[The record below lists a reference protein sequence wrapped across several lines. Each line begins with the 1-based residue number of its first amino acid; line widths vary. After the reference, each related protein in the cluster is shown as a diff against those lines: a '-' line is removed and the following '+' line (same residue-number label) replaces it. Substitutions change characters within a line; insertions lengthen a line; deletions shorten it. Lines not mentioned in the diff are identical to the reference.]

1 VVKFGNTRAPNTGA
15 TEVIRATVLFFSLLC
30 STHSGIKR
38 PGSDAHHPAGQKNTS
53 IKQDDNNGENQ
64 MKKLL
69 MATAALALGAT
80 STFAE
85 TKIGM
90 ITTLS
95 GGGAGLGID
104 VRDGFMLAIEQSG
117 RDDIEVVIEDD
128 QRKPDIAV
136 QLADKMVQ
144 SERVDILT
152 GIIWS
157 NLAMAV
163 IPSVTAQGKFYLSP
177 NAGPSAL
184 AGQGCHE
191 NYFNVA
197 WQNDNLHE
205 AAGAYANSAGYSNS
219 FILAPNYPAG
229 QDALTGYKR
238 TFAGELAGE
247 VYTQLGQT
255 DYAAEIAQIRA
266 SGADSVF
273 FFLPGGM
280 GISFLKQ
287 YADSGVD
294 LPVVG
299 PAFSFDQ
306 GILQAVGDAALGVVN
321 TSQWNKDI
329 DNPTNAAFVESFQ
342 AEYGRLPSLYASQGF
357 DTANLILSA
366 LDKAEV
372 SDADAFR
379 EALRAADFDSTR
391 GEFKFGPNH
400 HPIQTIYARE
410 VIKEGDVFTNKIIG
424 TALENQADVYAA
436 DCKM

>member
-1 VVKFGNTRAPNTGA
+1 MINKT
-15 TEVIRATVLFFSLLC
+15 
-30 STHSGIKR
+30 IKIL
-38 PGSDAHHPAGQKNTS
+38 TS
-53 IKQDDNNGENQ
+53 AAV
-64 MKKLL
+64 MT
-69 MATAALALGAT
+69 ATALT
-80 STFAE
+80 SSAFADV
-85 TKIGM
+85 KVGM

-104 VRDGFMLAIEQSG
+104 VRDGFMLAIKQSG
-117 RDDIEVVIEDD
+117 RTDIEVVIEDD

-144 SERVDILT
+144 SEKVDVLT

-163 IPSVTAQGKFYLSP
+163 VPSVTAQGKFYLSP

-184 AGQGCHE
+184 AGAGCHK

-205 AAGAYANSAGYSNS
+205 AAGAYANGAGHKNS

-229 QDALTGYKR
+229 KDALTGYKR
-238 TFAGELAGE
+238 FFSGDLAGE
-247 VYTQLGQT
+247 IFTKLGQT

-266 SGADSVF
+266 SNADSVF

-287 YADSGVD
+287 YASSGVD

-306 GILQAVGDAALGVVN
+306 GILQAVGSAALGVVN

-329 DNPTNAAFVESFQ
+329 DNPTNNAFVESFK

-357 DTANLILSA
+357 DTANLLISA
-366 LDKAEV
+366 VATSDVK
-372 SDADAFR
+372 DADSFR
-379 EALRAADFDSTR
+379 KALEAANFDSTR
-391 GEFKFGPNH
+391 GDFKFGSNH
-400 HPIQTIYARE
+400 HPVQTIYARK
-410 VIKEGDVFTNKIIG
+410 VIKEGDIFTNMIIG
-424 TALENQADVYAA
+424 TALENHSDAYAA
-436 DCKM
+436 ECKF

>member
-1 VVKFGNTRAPNTGA
+1 
-15 TEVIRATVLFFSLLC
+15 
-30 STHSGIKR
+30 
-38 PGSDAHHPAGQKNTS
+38 
-53 IKQDDNNGENQ
+53 
-64 MKKLL
+64 MKKVLV
-69 MATAALALGAT
+69 AALAAT
-80 STFAE
+80 ALAGPVVAD

-104 VRDGFMLAIEQSG
+104 VRDGFMLAISQSG
-117 RDDIEVVIEDD
+117 RDDVEVVIEDD

-136 QLADKMVQ
+136 QLSDKMIQ
-144 SERVDILT
+144 SEKVDIMT

-163 IPSVTAQGKFYLSP
+163 VPAATAQGVFYLSP

-184 AGQGCHE
+184 AGQGCHP

-205 AAGAYANSAGYSNS
+205 AAGAYANSAGYGKS

-229 QDALTGYKR
+229 KDALTGYKR
-238 TFAGELAGE
+238 FFEGELAGE
-247 VYTQLGQT
+247 LYTELGQT

-306 GILQAVGDAALGVVN
+306 GILQAVGGAALGVVN
-321 TSQWNKDI
+321 TSQWNKDL
-329 DNPTNAAFVESFQ
+329 DNATNAAFVESFQ

-366 LDKAEV
+366 LDVA
-372 SDADAFR
+372 SPDDADAFR

-391 GEFKFGPNH
+391 GDFVFGPNH

-410 VIKEGDVFTNKIIG
+410 VVQEGDVFTNKLLG
-424 TALENQADVYAA
+424 AALENHADAYAG

>member
-1 VVKFGNTRAPNTGA
+1 MKHLTCGA
-15 TEVIRATVLFFSLLC
+15 
-30 STHSGIKR
+30 
-38 PGSDAHHPAGQKNTS
+38 
-53 IKQDDNNGENQ
+53 
-64 MKKLL
+64 
-69 MATAALALGAT
+69 AALALMAGMA
-80 STFAE
+80 SADI
-85 TKIGM
+85 KVGM

-95 GGGAGLGID
+95 GGGAGLGLD
-104 VRDGFMLAIEQSG
+104 VRDGFMLAIAQSG

-136 QLADKMVQ
+136 QLADKMIQ
-144 SERVDILT
+144 SEKVDVLT

-163 IPSVTAQGKFYLSP
+163 VPAAVAQGKFYLSP

-184 AGQGCHE
+184 AGKGCHK

-205 AAGAYANSAGYSNS
+205 AAGAYANTAGYANS

-229 QDALTGYKR
+229 ADALTGYKR
-238 TFAGELAGE
+238 TFEGDLAGELF
-247 VYTQLGQT
+247 TQLGQT
-255 DYAAEIAQIRA
+255 DYAPEIAQIRA

-294 LPVVG
+294 IPVIG

-321 TSQWNKDI
+321 TSQWNKDL
-329 DNPTNAAFVESFQ
+329 DNPANAAFVASFTE
-342 AEYGRLPSLYASQGF
+342 EYGRLPSLYASQGF
-357 DTANLILSA
+357 DTANLLISA
-366 LDKAEV
+366 VEAADV
-372 SDADAFR
+372 SDAEAFR
-379 EALRAADFDSTR
+379 AALKAANFASTR
-391 GEFKFGPNH
+391 GDFAFGPNN
-400 HPIQTIYARE
+400 HPIQDIYARE
-410 VIKEGDVFTNKIIG
+410 VVKEGDVYTNKLIG
-424 TALENQADVYAA
+424 VALEDHGDVYAA
-436 DCKM
+436 ECKM

>member
-1 VVKFGNTRAPNTGA
+1 MINKT
-15 TEVIRATVLFFSLLC
+15 
-30 STHSGIKR
+30 IKILI
-38 PGSDAHHPAGQKNTS
+38 SAAVMT
-53 IKQDDNNGENQ
+53 
-64 MKKLL
+64 
-69 MATAALALGAT
+69 ATALT
-80 STFAE
+80 SSAFADV
-85 TKIGM
+85 KVGM

-104 VRDGFMLAIEQSG
+104 VRDGFMLAIKQSG
-117 RDDIEVVIEDD
+117 RTDIEVVIEDD

-144 SERVDILT
+144 SEKVDVLT

-163 IPSVTAQGKFYLSP
+163 VPSVTAQGKFYLSP

-184 AGQGCHE
+184 AGAGCHK

-205 AAGAYANSAGYSNS
+205 AAGAYANGAGHKNS

-229 QDALTGYKR
+229 KDALTGYKR
-238 TFAGELAGE
+238 FFSGDLAGE
-247 VYTQLGQT
+247 IFTKLGQT

-266 SGADSVF
+266 SNADSVF

-287 YADSGVD
+287 YASSGVD

-306 GILQAVGDAALGVVN
+306 GILQAVGSAALGVVN

-329 DNPTNAAFVESFQ
+329 DNPTNNAFVESFK

-357 DTANLILSA
+357 DTANLLISA
-366 LDKAEV
+366 VATSDVK
-372 SDADAFR
+372 DADSFR
-379 EALRAADFDSTR
+379 KALEAANFDSTR
-391 GEFKFGPNH
+391 GDFKFGSNH
-400 HPIQTIYARE
+400 HPVQTIYARK
-410 VIKEGDVFTNKIIG
+410 VIKEGDIFTNMIIG
-424 TALENQADVYAA
+424 TALENHSDAYAA
-436 DCKM
+436 ECKF

>member
-1 VVKFGNTRAPNTGA
+1 MKR
-15 TEVIRATVLFFSLLC
+15 LLLA
-30 STHSGIKR
+30 S
-38 PGSDAHHPAGQKNTS
+38 
-53 IKQDDNNGENQ
+53 
-64 MKKLL
+64 
-69 MATAALALGAT
+69 AALALAAT
-80 STFAE
+80 AGLAE
-85 TKIGM
+85 VKVGM

-117 RDDIEVVIEDD
+117 RTDIEVVIEDD
-128 QRKPDIAV
+128 QRKPDVAV
-136 QLADKMVQ
+136 QLADKMIQ
-144 SERVDILT
+144 SERVDVMT

-163 IPSVTAQGKFYLSP
+163 VPSATAQGKFYLSP

-184 AGQGCHE
+184 AGKGCHE

-205 AAGAYANSAGYSNS
+205 AAGAYAKGAGYKNS

-238 TFAGELAGE
+238 LYGGELSGE
-247 VYTQLGQT
+247 LFTELGQK

-294 LPVVG
+294 IPVVG

-306 GILQAVGDAALGVVN
+306 GILQAVGGAALGVVN

-329 DNPTNAAFVESFQ
+329 DNATNTAFVASFQ
-342 AEYGRLPSLYASQGF
+342 EKYGRLPSLYASQGF
-357 DTANLILSA
+357 DTANLLVSA
-366 LDKAEV
+366 IEKADV
-372 SDADAFR
+372 SDADGFR
-379 EALRAADFDSTR
+379 EALRAAEFDSTR
-391 GEFKFGPNH
+391 GDFAFGPNH
-400 HPIQTIYARE
+400 HPVQTIYARE
-410 VIKEGDVFTNKIIG
+410 VIQEGDIFTNKIIG
-424 TALENQADVYAA
+424 VALENHSDAYAA
-436 DCKM
+436 ECKM

>member
-1 VVKFGNTRAPNTGA
+1 MKLKSLIAAA
-15 TEVIRATVLFFSLLC
+15 TLAAT
-30 STHSGIKR
+30 
-38 PGSDAHHPAGQKNTS
+38 
-53 IKQDDNNGENQ
+53 
-64 MKKLL
+64 
-69 MATAALALGAT
+69 TA
-80 STFAE
+80 TFAQAE
-85 TKIGM
+85 GVKVGM

-104 VRDGFMLAIEQSG
+104 VRDGFLLAIAQSG
-117 RDDIEVVIEDD
+117 RDDIEVVVEDD

-136 QLADKMVQ
+136 QLADKMIQ
-144 SERVDILT
+144 SEKVDVLT

-163 IPSVTAQGKFYLSP
+163 VPAAVAQGKFYLSP
-177 NAGPSAL
+177 NAGPSPL
-184 AGQGCHE
+184 AGKACHK

-205 AAGAYANSAGYSNS
+205 AAGAYASDAGYSNT

-229 QDALTGYKR
+229 TDALTGYKR
-238 TFAGELAGE
+238 TYQGALAGE
-247 VYTQLGQT
+247 TYTKLGQT

-287 YADSGVD
+287 YADSGID

-306 GILQAVGDAALGVVN
+306 GILQAVGAAALGVVN
-321 TSQWNKDI
+321 TSQWSKDL
-329 DNPTNAAFVESFQ
+329 DNATNAAFVESFQ

-357 DTANLILSA
+357 DTANLLISA
-366 LDKAEV
+366 IEAADVA
-372 SDADAFR
+372 DADAFR
-379 EALRAADFDSTR
+379 AALKAADFDSTR
-391 GEFKFGPNH
+391 GDFAFASNN
-400 HPIQTIYARE
+400 HPIQDIYVRE
-410 VIKEGDVFTNKIIG
+410 VIQEGDVFTNKIIG
-424 TALENQADVYAA
+424 TALTDHANAYVDQCA
-436 DCKM
+436 M